1 MKKCG
6 SFWMKGLVVP
16 RKLLDSI
23 LLDIKNVKP
32 CSDDN
37 PKAIV
42 DFIKIVEKA
51 NRDVKIL
58 KFVSHLNNN
67 VVVGE
72 IEGKLS
78 VNMNNEWVKLCGRFS
93 FLTI

>member
-1 MKKCG
+1 
-6 SFWMKGLVVP
+6 MKGLVVP

-23 LLDIKNVKP
+23 LLDIKTVKP

-37 PKAIV
+37 PDAIV

-72 IEGKLS
+72 IEGIEGKLS

-93 FLTI
+93 FLAI